1 MKKIALFLITL
12 VTVFSCGEELE
23 FNSPAIQGN
32 YNGNL
37 WKATSYAADI
47 DFGGFLIQGSNNI
60 ETLQL
65 ITQNDTAGTYILG
78 GENSN
83 VAIVKDEN
91 GVIYSTANDPD
102 EDFSLYPVEG
112 QIVIDNVYD
121 TTPKTMS
128 GTFWFYA
135 FTEDG
140 QQTVNFNEG
149 VFYKVPIVGGLVA
162 LDNSGSCFQATLQVN
177 IALLAFNATDTTM
190 PDYTDACNA
199 YKTALMDQIDVCDDP
214 DGSLQV
220 IVDGLGTCIPD

>member
-12 VTVFSCGEELE
+12 VTVFSCGEELQ
-23 FNSPAIQGN
+23 FNTPAIQGN

-47 DFGGFLIQGSNNI
+47 DFGGFLVQGSNNI

-65 ITQNDTAGTYILG
+65 ITNNDTAGTYELG
-78 GENSN
+78 GANSN

-91 GVIYSTANDPD
+91 GVIYSTTNEPDP
-102 EDFSLYPVEG
+102 DFSLYPVEG
-112 QIVIDNVYD
+112 QIIVETIYD
-121 TTPKTMS
+121 TTPKTMT

-140 QQTVNFNEG
+140 TQTVNFNEG

-162 LDNSGSCFQATLQVN
+162 LDNTNSCLQVTQQVN
-177 IALLAFNATDTTM
+177 IALAVFNATDITM
-190 PDYTDACNA
+190 TEYTDVCNA
-199 YKTALMDQIDVCDDP
+199 YKAALMDKIDICEDP
-214 DGSLQV
+214 DGSIQV
-220 IVDGLGTCIPD
+220 IVDGLGTCIP